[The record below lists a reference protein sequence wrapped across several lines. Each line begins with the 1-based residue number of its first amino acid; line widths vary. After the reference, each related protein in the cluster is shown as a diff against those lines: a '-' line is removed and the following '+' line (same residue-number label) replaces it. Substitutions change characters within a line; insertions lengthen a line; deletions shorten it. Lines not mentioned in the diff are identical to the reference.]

1 MIEDKLKE
9 QGLDCCIEEVGEM
22 IQNLARSIKI
32 FERSEIVSEGFTIS
46 QCYIILYIKKNES
59 LTMNQISKKMN
70 LDKSTI
76 TRIVD
81 NLVRDGYIEK
91 RRSNEDG
98 RVILTSLTQKRQNT
112 ATALQHKINEYYR
125 QIIHEI
131 PEGEVMNVV
140 SSVNTLLNAL
150 KNVRPQ
156 CC

>member
-1 MIEDKLKE
+1 MIEDKIKE

-22 IQNLARSIKI
+22 IQELTRSLKI
-32 FERSEIVSEGFTIS
+32 FERNEIVSEGFTIS
-46 QCYIILYIKKNES
+46 QCYIILYIQKNEF

-76 TRIVD
+76 TRIID

-91 RRSNEDG
+91 RKSNEDG
-98 RVILTSLTQKRQNT
+98 RVTLASLTKKGKT
-112 ATALQHKINEYYR
+112 SAADLQLKINDYYR
-125 QIIHEI
+125 QIINEI

-140 SSVNTLLNAL
+140 NSVNTLLKAL
-150 KNVRPQ
+150 KKVRPQ

>member
-1 MIEDKLKE
+1 MLENKLKK

-22 IQNLARSIKI
+22 IQNLTRSLKI

-46 QCYIILYIKKNES
+46 QCYIILYIQKNDS

-76 TRIVD
+76 TRIID
-81 NLVRDGYIEK
+81 NLVRDGYIKK
-91 RRSNEDG
+91 RKSNQDG
-98 RVILTSLTQKRQNT
+98 RVILASLTKKGRKS
-112 ATALQHKINEYYR
+112 AAYLQEKINDYYR
-125 QIIHEI
+125 QIINEI

-140 SSVNTLLNAL
+140 NSVNTLLKAL
-150 KNVRPQ
+150 KKVRPQ